1 MLPTAAPDGPPQRP
15 GHPGRPGRPA
25 HHRCR
30 QRRRPTR
37 LPVPAAIA
45 SSAGKPHGK
54 PCGSG
59 GSRNIGSGLKL
70 CEKLYEI
77 MSDWIM
83 FNCDLFVCCHLLILS
98 VNLVWPQWVQNG
110 PKPWSIYQT
119 PDHVSKTLISFR
131 KSDLCTSFTW
141 IAESYQCKSHACQ
154 GLLWVH
160 AFVPFEVYTCSFRCT
175 NFACPAPL
183 KSHNDAQTQRNY
195 IVGHRKKEGGPESAW
210 CDFLDKWIG
219 PNKSQYIQDDLWIF
233 WSSNFSSKV

>member
-1 MLPTAAPDGPPQRP
+1 MVVVVVVVVVYLSICLSASLKMNVCMHACMDGCTYVCMAHNKSILEMLPTAAPDGPPQRP
-15 GHPGRPGRPA
+15 GRPGRPA
-25 HHRCR
+25 RHRCR

-110 PKPWSIYQT
+110 PKP
-119 PDHVSKTLISFR
+119 
-131 KSDLCTSFTW
+131 
-141 IAESYQCKSHACQ
+141 
-154 GLLWVH
+154 
-160 AFVPFEVYTCSFRCT
+160 
-175 NFACPAPL
+175 
-183 KSHNDAQTQRNY
+183 
-195 IVGHRKKEGGPESAW
+195 
-210 CDFLDKWIG
+210 
-219 PNKSQYIQDDLWIF
+219 
-233 WSSNFSSKV
+233 